1 MKIYFISIATGI
13 LVGIIYG
20 LLNVRSPAPPAIAL
34 IGLLGML
41 IGEQV
46 VPVAKRL
53 IQGQS
58 VSTAWVSQECVPKI
72 TGVSTSKQRVSE
84 PEVKELL

>member
-1 MKIYFISIATGI
+1 MKVYVISIATGI
-13 LVGIIYG
+13 LIGIIYG

-72 TGVSTSKQRVSE
+72 TGLPAGKRHGSDL
-84 PEVKELL
+84 EVKDLL